1 MDSQN
6 YPITT
11 LIPQRPPFVMVDC
24 VLSCEDADA
33 VTQFTVRPDNIL
45 LDGDFLSASGII
57 ENMAQSCAAR
67 MGCVNRLSNLPGVNR
82 LSNLPG
88 KIGTIG
94 DIKDC
99 EILRYPRCHEVLKT
113 YVHIVINMHPLI
125 MASVET
131 RIDDEVIATARIKLA
146 MTELESFDDIQG
158 Q

>member
-67 MGCVNRLSNLPGVNR
+67 MGCVNRLSNLPV
-82 LSNLPG
+82 